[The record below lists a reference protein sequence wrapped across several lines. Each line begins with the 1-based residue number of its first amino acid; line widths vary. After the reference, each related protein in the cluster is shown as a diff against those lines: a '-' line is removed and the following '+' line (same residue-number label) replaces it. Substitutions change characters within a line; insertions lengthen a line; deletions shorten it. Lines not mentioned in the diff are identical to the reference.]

1 MRLFL
6 FKIKN
11 FLKTF
16 PDRFSRTRVR
26 AVYDSDL
33 KNLIDSLGI
42 RNEIDSGTYAC
53 KFCNTPITFENLR
66 AIQKEAGALKF
77 ICTKLEC
84 ISKI

>member
-1 MRLFL
+1 MKLVL

-11 FLKTF
+11 FFKTF
-16 PDRFSRTRVR
+16 PDRFGRTRVR

-42 RNEIDSGTYAC
+42 RSEIDSGIYTC
-53 KFCNTPITFENLR
+53 KFCDTPITFENLR
-66 AIQKEAGALKF
+66 AIQKEAGELKF

-84 ISKI
+84 FSKI